1 MNGGTLNDTS
11 MTMSPVERDSEFDR
25 DALSCL
31 PEVAR
36 FARSLTRNA
45 VDADDLVQET
55 YLRAYKGYATF
66 QRGASMRRWLF
77 SICHHAWMRHLEVSK
92 RVLLEADTA
101 DATTETLSAVM
112 GHAAAQRDGLDRF
125 ITDLGLGPAIKSAIE
140 ELDPAFRSVVMLV
153 DVEGM
158 AYAEAAAVTGVPVG
172 TVRSRLFR
180 ARRLL
185 QERLFAHARDAGI
198 VPAHSP
204 TSLPSDR

>member
-1 MNGGTLNDTS
+1 
-11 MTMSPVERDSEFDR
+11 MTMSPVERDSAFDR

-31 PEVAR
+31 PEVVR

-66 QRGASMRRWLF
+66 RRGASMRSWLF
-77 SICHHAWMRHLEVSK
+77 SICHHAWMRHVEVRK

-112 GHAAAQRDGLDRF
+112 GHAAAQRAGLDRF
-125 ITDLGLGPAIKSAIE
+125 ITDLELGPAIRSAIE
-140 ELDPAFRSVVMLV
+140 ELEPTFRSIVTLV

-158 AYAEAAAVTGVPVG
+158 AYAEAATILGVPIG

-185 QERLFAHARDAGI
+185 QERLFAHALDAGI
-198 VPAHSP
+198 VAAHSP
-204 TSLPSDR
+204 ASHCSDR